1 MFHNIIFL
9 FLAVLGLSSADV
21 IKPVKPINTVPLK
34 PTTKPKIGSPLL
46 GKIPGEVIMPEK
58 FGNSSRADLK
68 TGAYP
73 CGTVMASYNGI
84 EAYSNG
90 DYQGTGD
97 SCGGWSSTGLQF
109 QCVEY
114 TQRYFN
120 YLYGVAPVWPVDY
133 ASQMCDSHPAGVCA
147 VGYPSPGFGV
157 VFGWGGY
164 GHTAVVIGV
173 GSSTIDVIEQ
183 NGSPYGT
190 NSYWQSDVWCYLAPC

>member
-1 MFHNIIFL
+1 MFQYIL
-9 FLAVLGLSSADV
+9 VVLAILGLASADV

-34 PTTKPKIGSPLL
+34 PVVKPTIGTPLL
-46 GKIPGEVIMPEK
+46 GKVPGEAVLPEK
-58 FGNSSRADLK
+58 FGNVSRADLK
-68 TGAYP
+68 SKAYP
-73 CGTVMASYNGI
+73 CGTTMASYNGI

-120 YLYGVAPVWPVDY
+120 YLYGVAPVWPVNY